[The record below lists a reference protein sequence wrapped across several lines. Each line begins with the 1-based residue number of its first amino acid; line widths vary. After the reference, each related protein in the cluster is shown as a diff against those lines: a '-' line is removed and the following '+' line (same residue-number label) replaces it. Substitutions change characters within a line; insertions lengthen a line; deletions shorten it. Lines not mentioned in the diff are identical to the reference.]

1 MGSTMNQEISVNKQY
16 LETDLYLLR
25 VSIGPVQEFII
36 EARKTRDLY
45 IGSRL
50 LSLATFKTMKPILDA
65 YGLEAIIYPHIKYSK
80 ERLSSLPNIYM
91 AVIPKSKLDETV
103 SQMENRLHNFWDD
116 MQKEVNGKLPS
127 NCKGY
132 YDQKIKSPFY
142 INWVATPITIEELNS
157 AYKPK
162 VKEILHFFNER
173 KITRTFDP
181 WEGSYVKKCNQCGRR
196 EYPQEIYSSIQQ
208 KFKNRI
214 RENEI
219 LCPICLL
226 KRLLNPK
233 DIGVPDQKF
242 DSVMD
247 VSAAI
252 AKKLIEQSKKE
263 KNEIKEFTDNVNRI
277 GEVIGEAIG
286 NTHKNGEC
294 YYEDYLNYDFFK
306 KEYGISDDPEFRKLC
321 DDTKKKLRIVYESPD
336 IKEPSKYY
344 SILMM
349 DGDNMGK
356 LMSGDVKLTSGEVLK
371 DTNFTLD
378 FQKKLSEI
386 LADTGSNT
394 SELIKNQDEG
404 NGLCVYSGGDDLLAF
419 LPLETSI
426 STASKARFCFI
437 NEFRKSNI
445 KQTSS
450 AGIVILHHKDPLRR
464 GLEEARKNVEDAK
477 KLFKDKDAFCIT
489 LRLFSGSIVTWGY
502 KWEIKVPNIQNLDS
516 VMTLDVLR
524 YFVSFMLKSPKK
536 KLSPS
541 FVHDFMGEL
550 PSFYEYD
557 ERKSTWK
564 LSKELFKSEFWRL
577 LKRHMPSESRLWKEE
592 FRDGILTLDLIAES
606 FVYMAD
612 PEKNKQVKH
621 TKENFENFLQ
631 IALFL
636 VREQIGGDFK

>member
-1 MGSTMNQEISVNKQY
+1 MNELIEQMKNYGNEF
-16 LETDLYLLR
+16 YLLR
-25 VSIGPVQEFII
+25 VSIGPVQEFIS
-36 EARKTRDLY
+36 ESRKTRDLY

-50 LSLATFKTMKPILDA
+50 LSLATFKTMRPIFDA
-65 YGLEAIIYPHIKYSK
+65 YGLEAIIYPHIKSSK

-91 AVIPKSKLDETV
+91 AVIPKSKLDEML
-103 SQMENRLHNFWDD
+103 SRMKNGLNNFWDEVQ
-116 MQKEVNGKLPS
+116 QKVNENLPLD
-127 NCKGY
+127 CKGY
-132 YDQKIKSPFY
+132 YGQKIRSPFY
-142 INWVATPITIEELNS
+142 MNWVAVPVTIEELNNT
-157 AYKPK
+157 YKPK
-162 VKEILHFFNER
+162 VKEIIHFFNER
-173 KITRTFDP
+173 KVTRTFDS
-181 WEGSYVKKCNQCGRR
+181 WEGSYVQKCNQCGHR
-196 EYPQEIYSSIQQ
+196 EYSPEIYLSIQK

-219 LCPICLL
+219 LCSVCLL

-233 DIGVPDQKF
+233 DIDVPDQKF

-252 AKKLIEQSKKE
+252 AKKLMEKGKKE
-263 KNEIKEFTDNVNRI
+263 KHEIKEFTDNVDRI
-277 GEVIGEAIG
+277 GKMIG
-286 NTHKNGEC
+286 NTQKNGEY

-306 KEYGISDDPEFRKLC
+306 KEYGIADDPEFRELC
-321 DDTKKKLRIVYESPD
+321 DDTKYKLRAAYESLG

-386 LADTGSNT
+386 LSYTGSNT

-419 LPLETSI
+419 LPLETSL
-426 STASKARFCFI
+426 STTNKSRSCFI
-437 NEFRKSNI
+437 DEFRKSNI
-445 KQTSS
+445 KQTFS
-450 AGIVILHHKDPLRR
+450 AGIVLLHHKDPLRR
-464 GLEEARKNVEDAK
+464 GLEDARQSVEKAK
-477 KLFKDKDAFCIT
+477 GVFKDKDAFCIT
-489 LRLFSGSIVTWGY
+489 LRLFSGSVVAWIY
-502 KWEIKVPNIQNLDS
+502 KWEINVPNLQELDS
-516 VMTLDVLR
+516 IKVLDVLR
-524 YFVSFMLKSPKK
+524 YFVSFMLEDSEN

-541 FVHDFMGEL
+541 FVRDFMEEL
-550 PSFYEYD
+550 TSFYKYNEN
-557 ERKSTWK
+557 KSTWSLNEK
-564 LSKELFKSEFWRL
+564 MFKSEFWRL
-577 LKRHMPSESRLWKEE
+577 LKRHMPSESKLWKEE

>member
-1 MGSTMNQEISVNKQY
+1 MSEIIENMNAYGNEF
-16 LETDLYLLR
+16 YLLR
-25 VSIGPVQEFII
+25 VSVGPVQEFIN
-36 EARKTRDLY
+36 ESRKTRDLY

-50 LSLATFKTMKPILDA
+50 LSLATFKTMEPIFDA
-65 YGLEAIIYPHIKYSK
+65 YGLEAIIYPHIRFSREK
-80 ERLSSLPNIYM
+80 LSSLPNIYM
-91 AVIPKSKLDETV
+91 AVIPKSKFNETI
-103 SQMENRLHNFWDD
+103 SQMESGLQNFWNE
-116 MQKEVNGKLPS
+116 MKIKVNMKLPPD
-127 NCKGY
+127 CKGY
-132 YDQKIKSPFY
+132 YSQKIESPFY
-142 INWVATPITIEELNS
+142 MNWVAIPITSDELNN

-162 VKEILHFFNER
+162 VKEIINFLNER
-173 KITRTFDP
+173 KITRTFDS
-181 WEGSYVKKCNQCGRR
+181 WEGSYLQKCNQCGRR
-196 EYPQEIYSSIQQ
+196 EYPQEIYPSIQK

-219 LCPICLL
+219 LCSVCLL

-233 DIGVPDQKF
+233 DIEVPDQKF
-242 DSVMD
+242 DSVID

-252 AKKLIEQSKKE
+252 AKKRIEHNKE
-263 KNEIKEFTDNVNRI
+263 KQEIKEFIDCINRM
-277 GEVIGEAIG
+277 EKYIG

-306 KEYGISDDPEFRKLC
+306 KEYGVPDNLDFRKLC
-321 DDTKKKLRIVYESPD
+321 EDAKKSLRAAYESLG

-356 LMSGDVKLTSGEVLK
+356 LMSGDIKLTSGEILENT
-371 DTNFTLD
+371 DFTLD
-378 FQKKLSEI
+378 YQKKLSKI

-394 SELIKNQDEG
+394 SELIKNEEEG

-419 LPLETSI
+419 LPLETSL
-426 STASKARFCFI
+426 STANKARSYFI

-445 KQTSS
+445 RQTSS

-464 GLEEARKNVEDAK
+464 GLEEARKNVEKAK
-477 KLFKDKDAFCIT
+477 KELFKDKDAFYIT
-489 LRLFSGSIVTWGY
+489 LRLFSGSVITWGY
-502 KWEIKVPNIQNLDS
+502 KWEIKIPNLQNLDS
-516 VMTLDVLR
+516 VMILDVLR
-524 YFVSFMLKSPKK
+524 SLVSFMLESPEN

-541 FVHDFMGEL
+541 FVRDFMEEL
-550 PSFYEYD
+550 PSFYEYY

-564 LSKELFKSEFWRL
+564 LSEEMFKSEFWRL
-577 LKRHMPSESRLWKEE
+577 LKRHMPSKSKLWKEE

-612 PEKNKQVKH
+612 PEKNQHVEHTKENF

-636 VREQIGGDFK
+636 VREQIEGDCK